1 MDLRHTIWNLMGEE
15 KRLAAAKSFWE
26 SEEQKPAQK
35 QVEQLLAQRL
45 HARPVFVK
53 RLPAEKKAGY
63 LARDMATLPYLWD
76 AVMIS
81 YHFAHHRQMLTD
93 FLNALGIPNENGHY
107 EAGDNI
113 QPPSAETVES
123 AVNTLLEKYGRTDVL
138 VYLGAA
144 VIQDPVFWANLKPIV
159 DRMAAESAAA

>member
-1 MDLRHTIWNLMGEE
+1 MDLRHTIWNLMGED
-15 KRLAAAKSFWE
+15 RRIAAAKTFWE
-26 SEEQKPAQK
+26 SDEQKPAQR
-35 QVEQLLAQRL
+35 QVEALLAQRL

-63 LARDMATLPYLWD
+63 LARDMATMPYLWD

-81 YHFAHHRQMLTD
+81 YHFAAHRQMLTD

-107 EAGDNI
+107 EASDNV
-113 QPPSAETVES
+113 QPPTAEALDA
-123 AVNTLLEKYGRTDVL
+123 AVKALLEKYDHTDVL

-144 VIQDPVFWANLKPIV
+144 VTQDPVFWANLQPIV
-159 DRMAAESAAA
+159 DRMVSESAAA